1 MQYASIFRVT
11 AHVEAFDAELDGD
24 AEATEEGL
32 ELHHIVRRREV
43 QAYHVPHVVSEG

>member
-1 MQYASIFRVT
+1 MVDDELGVT

-32 ELHHIVRRREV
+32 VLRHVLRRREV
-43 QAYHVPHVVSEG
+43 QAYYIPHVVSKG